1 MQKPAGQLLRLIIF
15 SAIIISLWSVYLF
28 PAQALVTPNVHVIDL
43 KLEQTNFRPA
53 DIIKG
58 SFVVFNSEERA
69 INDVTYKF
77 LLFIKDE
84 TGIPKVYI
92 DEKVSPEQFNLSPG
106 EKKALSFSYNLPRN
120 ISSGVYSFRVALL
133 LSGFPLGWE
142 EKEINIIGG
151 TPFLLID
158 RPFVIKNNIE
168 ESTGV
173 GVNFEKGETPRLKFR
188 ISNPTDL
195 SLSAL
200 AKITIYK
207 RATSDT
213 KIESLT
219 KAEITLKS
227 QESLNLTYDLP
238 LYEKPESYLAELQF
252 FDKKNQSL
260 SNKLFFRWVV
270 IGQSGEIIE
279 ARTDRESYQKG
290 ETAKITICI
299 TGPADV
305 VTEPGEG
312 EMTVA
317 LLSPENV
324 LVGKAQKKINLSNGC
339 PTITIPINE
348 DVSQPIVKVELKKD
362 NIILDDYSVNTGP
375 ELIPEKSEAPL
386 KNRVISYL
394 LIVFVV
400 ITFAILLYYFLRKM
414 RFIKII
420 ILLIILGG
428 ASFLVSP
435 QSVKA
440 AEVEFEQAT
449 GEDYIANTWNK
460 PLKNETFSSG
470 DYITFQGAFFVPECL
485 NVLVKNTITF
495 YITDYQ
501 EQPKVF
507 YASALPTEESE
518 NEKERILTSGNW
530 VVLGSIYYE
539 GYAEVG
545 LTVEYNQTFQ
555 IPDSV
560 PKGNV
565 YARVWFTGSHGT
577 SNERKYNLIV
587 SEDIKINSYPSLTNL
602 NVSQPDYCV
611 SGPTAFF
618 SWTFSDPVDTQSAY
632 RVQVDNNS
640 NFSSP
645 EDDSG
650 EVFSD
655 SNSYATP
662 LGKLQYDTT
671 YYWRAKVWGSVNN
684 DITIRARG
692 ETGNEI
698 IDLRVNGVTKGTWT
712 LSTNYQDYTVS
723 AAVSPSDTVRVYFT
737 NDNGGNR
744 DVQIDYAIING
755 ATYQAEN
762 QTVNTGAWNSS
773 TGACG
778 GIQSEWL
785 HCNGYIAWSISTPS
799 NESDWENGPSF
810 TTPKHTYPSIDF
822 SWSPLNPEINENTLF
837 TDQSTVYG
845 GATKGS
851 WSWIFQDAI
860 PDSSS
865 QQNPTVN
872 FSSVGLKP
880 ATLRVTDSDGLS
892 CLGSK
897 TVTVEFPLPEWRE
910 TAPSQQ

>member
-1 MQKPAGQLLRLIIF
+1 MQKPAGQLLKLIIF

-28 PAQALVTPNVHVIDL
+28 PAQALVTPSVHVIDL
-43 KLEQTNFRPA
+43 KLEQTGFRPA

-92 DEKVSPEQFNLSPG
+92 DEKVSPERFNLSPG
-106 EKKALSFSYNLPRN
+106 EKKAFSFSYNLPQN
-120 ISSGVYSFRVALL
+120 ISSGVYSFRIALL
-133 LSGFPLGWE
+133 LTGFPLGWE

-151 TPFLLID
+151 GPFLLID

-168 ESTGV
+168 ESAVV
-173 GVNFEKGETPRLKFR
+173 GINFGKGETPRLKFR

-195 SLSAL
+195 SLSTL
-200 AKITIYK
+200 AKITIYE
-207 RATSDT
+207 RATSE
-213 KIESLT
+213 KIIESLI
-219 KAEITLKS
+219 KAEIILKS

-279 ARTDRESYQKG
+279 VRTDRESYQKG

-305 VTEPGEG
+305 MTEPGEG
-312 EMTVA
+312 EVMVT

-348 DVSQPIVKVELKKD
+348 DVSHPIVKVELKKE
-362 NIILDDYSVNTGP
+362 NVILDDYLINTGP
-375 ELIPEKSEAPL
+375 ELIPEKSETPL

-420 ILLIILGG
+420 IFLIVIGG
-428 ASFLVSP
+428 ASFLTLSQP
-435 QSVKA
+435 VKA
-440 AEVEFEQAT
+440 AVVEFEQAT
-449 GEDYIANTWNK
+449 GEDYIADTWNK

-470 DYITFQGAFFVPECL
+470 DYITFQGAFFIPACM
-485 NVLVKNTITF
+485 NALVENTITF
-495 YITDYQ
+495 YITDSQ
-501 EQPKVF
+501 EQPPVF
-507 YASALPTEESE
+507 YGSALPTEESE
-518 NEKERILTSGNW
+518 NKKNEILTSGNW
-530 VVLGSIYYE
+530 VELGSVYYE

-560 PKGNV
+560 PRGNV
-565 YARVWFTGSHGT
+565 NARVWFTGAHWDAT
-577 SNERKYNLIV
+577 ERKYNLIV
-587 SEDIKINSYPSLTNL
+587 SENIKTESYPSLTNL

-611 SGPTAFF
+611 SGPAAVF
-618 SWTFSDPVDTQSAY
+618 SWTFSDPVGTQSAY
-632 RVQVDNNS
+632 QVQVDNDS

-650 EVFSD
+650 KVFSD

-662 LGKLQYDTT
+662 LGKLQYNKT
-671 YYWRAKVWGSVNN
+671 YYWRAKVWDSVN
-684 DITIRARG
+684 I
-692 ETGNEI
+692 
-698 IDLRVNGVTKGTWT
+698 
-712 LSTNYQDYTVS
+712 
-723 AAVSPSDTVRVYFT
+723 
-737 NDNGGNR
+737 
-744 DVQIDYAIING
+744 
-755 ATYQAEN
+755 
-762 QTVNTGAWNSS
+762 
-773 TGACG
+773 
-778 GIQSEWL
+778 
-785 HCNGYIAWSISTPS
+785 
-799 NESDWENGPSF
+799 ESDWENGPSF
-810 TTPKHTYPSIDF
+810 TTPKHTYPFIDF
-822 SWSPLNPEINENTLF
+822 SWAPLNPDINENTLF

-845 GATKGS
+845 GAAKAS
-851 WSWIFQDAI
+851 WLWTFQNAS

-865 QQNPTVN
+865 QQNPTVK

-880 ATLRVTDSDGLS
+880 VTLTVTDSDGLS

-897 TVTVEFPLPEWRE
+897 TADVKFPLPEWRE
-910 TAPSQQ
+910 IAPSQQ

>member
-92 DEKVSPEQFNLSPG
+92 DEKVSPERFNLSPG
-106 EKKALSFSYNLPRN
+106 EKKAFSFSYNLPRN
-120 ISSGVYSFRVALL
+120 ISSGVYSFRIALL
-133 LSGFPLGWE
+133 LTGFPLGWE

-151 TPFLLID
+151 NPFLLID
-158 RPFVIKNNIE
+158 MPFVIKNNIE
-168 ESTGV
+168 ESAVV
-173 GVNFEKGETPRLKFR
+173 GINFGKGETPRLKFR
-188 ISNPTDL
+188 ISNPNNL

-200 AKITIYK
+200 TKITIYE

-219 KAEITLKS
+219 KTEITLKS
-227 QESLNLTYDLP
+227 QESLNLIYDLP

-252 FDKKNQSL
+252 FDKKDQSL

-312 EMTVA
+312 EVTVA

-348 DVSQPIVKVELKKD
+348 DVSHPIVKVELKKD
-362 NIILDDYSVNTGP
+362 NVILDDYLVNTGP
-375 ELIPEKSEAPL
+375 ELIPEKPEAPL

-420 ILLIILGG
+420 IFLIIIGG

-449 GEDYIANTWNK
+449 HEDYIANTWNK

-470 DYITFQGAFFVPECL
+470 DYITFQGAFFIPVCM
-485 NVLVKNTITF
+485 NALVENTITF

-501 EQPKVF
+501 EQPSVF
-507 YASALPTEESE
+507 YKSALPTEESE
-518 NEKERILTSGNW
+518 NKKEEILTSGNW
-530 VVLGSIYYE
+530 IKLGSVYYE
-539 GYAEVG
+539 GHAKVG
-545 LTVEYNQTFQ
+545 LTVEYNQTFK
-555 IPDSV
+555 IPDNV
-560 PKGNV
+560 PRGDV
-565 YARVWFTGSHGT
+565 YARVWFTGAHW
-577 SNERKYNLIV
+577 NADKRKYNLIV
-587 SEDIKINSYPSLTNL
+587 SENIKINSYPSLTNL

-662 LGKLQYDTT
+662 LGKLKYKKT
-671 YYWRAKVWGSVNN
+671 YYWRTKVWGSVNN